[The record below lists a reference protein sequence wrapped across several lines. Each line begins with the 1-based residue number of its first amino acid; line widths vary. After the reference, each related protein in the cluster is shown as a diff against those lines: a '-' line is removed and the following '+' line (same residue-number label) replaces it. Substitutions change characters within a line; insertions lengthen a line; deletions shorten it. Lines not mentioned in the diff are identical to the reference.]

1 MSAHGYPARPP
12 SEVEWEELLVRYEI
26 APRAV
31 QVALGDASAVDE
43 HARQRTG
50 DLLRGLLANEL
61 QTAALFAAMR
71 EQQPFAEPIGPAQV
85 VLTPASSP
93 ALAARFGEL
102 RGRNFAAMQ
111 RRGLEV
117 WEWRTSTRVL
127 GEVTAYQLILRAVEL
142 DASTLAALRE
152 AGQGAAC

>member
-1 MSAHGYPARPP
+1 MSAPEYPARPP

-31 QVALGDASAVDE
+31 QVALGDASARAE
-43 HARQRTG
+43 AATQRSG
-50 DLLRGLLANEL
+50 DLLRALLVSEL
-61 QTAALFAAMR
+61 QTAGLFAAMR
-71 EQQPFAEPIGPAQV
+71 EQQPFADPSGPAQV
-85 VLTPASSP
+85 VLTPAAP
-93 ALAARFGEL
+93 EALAARFAEL
-102 RGRNFAAMQ
+102 RGRNFAAVQ

-117 WEWRTSTRVL
+117 WEWRTSTRLL

-142 DASTLAALRE
+142 DASTLAGLRE